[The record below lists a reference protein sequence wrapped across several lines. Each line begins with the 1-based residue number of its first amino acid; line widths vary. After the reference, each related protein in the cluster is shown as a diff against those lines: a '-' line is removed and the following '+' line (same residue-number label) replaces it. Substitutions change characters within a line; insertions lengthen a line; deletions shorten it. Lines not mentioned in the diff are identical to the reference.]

1 MPHDEC
7 RELHPTPEAEEV
19 FKRWLVHLD
28 DEFTKHKKASLRGE
42 LVRDA
47 LHQLYLGRPHG
58 GKLNFTLTT
67 ELPSNVLQLTL
78 DPANVTIEGE
88 YDVDVDVPK
97 YCERKP
103 LIWFWQMFDRSPVG
117 LNHWL
122 GFRFRA
128 MLGRH
133 IFKSI
138 GKNVKIFGGVEFT
151 FGYNLSLEDDV
162 IIHKHAVIDDRREII
177 LPKGTVIDQYGLV
190 SADRVPSSQNA
201 TLRPH
206 TNRPT
211 GNSH

>member
-1 MPHDEC
+1 MTHDEC

-19 FKRWLVHLD
+19 FKRWLEHLD
-28 DEFTKHKKASLRGE
+28 EEFTKHKKPSLRGE

-78 DPANVTIEGE
+78 DPSNVTLEGE
-88 YDVDVDVPK
+88 YDVDVDVAK

-117 LNHWL
+117 MNHWL

-128 MLGRH
+128 MLGKH

-138 GKNVKIFGGVEFT
+138 GQNAKIFGGVEFT
-151 FGYNLSLEDDV
+151 FGYNLTLEDDV
-162 IIHKHAVIDDRREII
+162 TIHKYVILDDHQEI
-177 LPKGTVIDQYGLV
+177 LLKKGTVLEEYSVLP
-190 SADRVPSSQNA
+190 ADRDRNSQSANPGA
-201 TLRPH
+201 R
-206 TNRPT
+206 RE
-211 GNSH
+211 GN